1 MKNHDYNIDHMTC
14 LHFAWPLEY
23 HGDFPLGKSVCIC
36 MQSLYIL
43 YKEFLLKFSDKI

>member
-1 MKNHDYNIDHMTC
+1 MDHVTC

-23 HGDFPLGKSVCIC
+23 QGDFPPGKSVCIC

-43 YKEFLLKFSDKI
+43 YFSTLHYFFIFHFSDEYD